1 MTLFEST
8 QSKVMLFLGLP
19 VIFLTQMQAFDITKL
34 LTQLILFVALAYNTD
49 CLVEGRCRIWAWL
62 TILFPLIM
70 VIGYLFFSQPLSIP
84 PPIRIP
90 ISGSAQKQQEQS

>member
-1 MTLFEST
+1 MTLFDST
-8 QSKVMLFLGLP
+8 QSKVMLFLGVP
-19 VIFLTQMQAFDITKL
+19 VILLTQMKAFDIMKL

-49 CLVEGRCRIWAWL
+49 CLVEGRCRTWAWL

-70 VIGYLFFSQPLSIP
+70 VIGYLFFSRPLGIP

-90 ISGSAQKQQEQS
+90 ITTTSSVENQQK